1 MLGIRD
7 PSIEVDHKDGNGL
20 DCRRHNVRPATK
32 QQNQA
37 NRGPRANN
45 ASGFK
50 GVSWFPRQRRWYA
63 RIGVDGRNLYLGV
76 YESAAAAARAY
87 DAAARTH
94 FGEFAK
100 LNFPEDAGAPP
111 TRATLRFPGAKLSFA
126 QVAEIQGRR
135 ASGERAAALAMEYGV
150 AKSTVNRLVCGCS
163 WAGAPGGGFPIVR
176 GGAAAEDAAVAGLA
190 LSGGSR

>member
-1 MLGIRD
+1 M
-7 PSIEVDHKDGNGL
+7 IEIPL
-20 DCRRHNVRPATK
+20 TK
-32 QQNQA
+32 GKVA
-37 NRGPRANN
+37 LIDDEDAHLAR
-45 ASGFK
+45 FK
-50 GVSWFPRQRRWYA
+50 WW
-63 RIGVDGRNLYLGV
+63 
-76 YESAAAAARAY
+76 
-87 DAAARTH
+87 AARTH

-176 GGAAAEDAAVAGLA
+176 PGAAAEDAAVAGLA
-190 LSGGSR
+190 LSGGQR